1 MELNMAEIHAV
12 ELRLLK
18 AVVAL
23 CDKYGLRYSIYCG
36 TLLGAVRHKGFI
48 PWDDDVDLLMTREE
62 FTKFR
67 QIYPK
72 ECDKRFELTYLEMPL
87 PDYRRFLAV
96 SDELPEGIVCNH
108 AGNTRDY
115 PMLWA
120 KVCADGTTFVERAA
134 LPMWYHMGI
143 SLDIYPMI
151 GAARS
156 ERGKKLQKKMLKAA
170 NALRWGSYY
179 RYVGSDDVRLR
190 RLARIPAW
198 LRLPVSDLLLRLSL
212 HDPDRSERIGT
223 LDGERFDGKFE
234 RKDWDKLRPYPFEDM
249 EVMGPVCF
257 CKILCMMYGNY
268 WLLPPPEDEE

>member
-1 MELNMAEIHAV
+1 MELDMAEIHAV
-12 ELRLLK
+12 EIRLLK

-23 CDKYGLRYSIYCG
+23 CEKHGLRYSIYCG

-48 PWDDDVDLLMTREE
+48 PWDDDVD
-62 FTKFR
+62 
-67 QIYPK
+67 
-72 ECDKRFELTYLEMPL
+72 LEMPL

-151 GAARS
+151 GAART
-156 ERGKKLQKKMLKAA
+156 ERGKRLQKKLLKAA

-212 HDPDRSERIGT
+212 RDPDRSERIGT

-268 WLLPPPEDEE
+268 WLLPPPEARKGHISASMIVDPHRDYRLYRRELTGR